1 MNKGLN
7 LKSINF
13 RVLADKYSSRYGKHL
28 AFAAVMVVLLVYV
41 LVVVKISGLSKA
53 EPNPS
58 QTIDTK
64 SLVPHVN
71 QQAINRIQALEN
83 NSPQIHSLFEQ
94 ARNNPFQE

>member
-7 LKSINF
+7 LKSIDF
-13 RVLADKYSSRYGKHL
+13 RSVALKYSRRYGKHL
-28 AFAAVMVVLLVYV
+28 TFAAAIVVLLVY
-41 LVVVKISGLSKA
+41 LFVVMKISSLSKA
-53 EPNPS
+53 EPDPS
-58 QTIDTK
+58 QTVDTK

-71 QQAINRIQALEN
+71 QQAIDRIQALEN